1 MTRFAEQ
8 RREFSAELRGMAET
22 YGDAIDEG
30 GSAAAAVHRGWI
42 ALKDALTGADPKPVL
57 RAALQGEEHAISE
70 YEKALEEDLSPS
82 LRTVVAANSIR
93 SEARGTRSRHWPSAE
108 QAGRKPTVARRG
120 AGSPGPVPSAERSG
134 HVARP

>member
-70 YEKALEEDLSPS
+70 Y
-82 LRTVVAANSIR
+82 
-93 SEARGTRSRHWPSAE
+93 
-108 QAGRKPTVARRG
+108 
-120 AGSPGPVPSAERSG
+120 
-134 HVARP
+134 